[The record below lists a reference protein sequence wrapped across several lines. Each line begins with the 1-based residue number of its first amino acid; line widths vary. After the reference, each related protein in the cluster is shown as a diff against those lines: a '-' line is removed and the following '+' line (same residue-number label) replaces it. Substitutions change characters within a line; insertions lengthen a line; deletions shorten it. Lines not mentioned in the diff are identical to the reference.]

1 VRSVSHFQAQGEYD
15 PHHPS
20 ALALWCS
27 DGRFTRA
34 VEELLAELGQERLD
48 TMTLPGGPALLETTS
63 SSLTGVE
70 IAREAAS
77 FLIKAHGIKQ
87 VVLVAHEGC
96 GYYRTRYRYESPD
109 AMQRR
114 QLSDLRSAA
123 RWVSGSHSGVVARCY
138 FASVVHTLDGPRVT
152 FAPVE

>member
-1 VRSVSHFQAQGEYD
+1 MSHFQAQCEYEA
-15 PHHPS
+15 HHPA

-34 VEELLAELGQERLD
+34 VEELLAKLGQERLD

-77 FLIKAHGIKQ
+77 FLIKAHAIKQ

-96 GYYRTRYRYESPD
+96 GYYRARYRYESPD

-114 QLSDLRSAA
+114 QFSDLRSAA
-123 RWVSGSHSGVVARCY
+123 RWVSGTHSGVVASCY
-138 FASVVHTLDGPRVT
+138 FASVVHTLKGPRVT